1 MNLLPPPKI
10 SQANQMEISAY
21 QATVVSS
28 SSSPAPIA
36 GCHVCSKF
44 IRYVVAVASNG
55 PSFYIEIYSIER
67 IETGT
72 QENLADIMFMGA

>member
-10 SQANQMEISAY
+10 SQPNQMEISAY
-21 QATVVSS
+21 QTTVVSPS
-28 SSSPAPIA
+28 SSSPIA
-36 GCHVCSKF
+36 GCHVCSEF

-55 PSFYIEIYSIER
+55 PSFYIEIYGIER